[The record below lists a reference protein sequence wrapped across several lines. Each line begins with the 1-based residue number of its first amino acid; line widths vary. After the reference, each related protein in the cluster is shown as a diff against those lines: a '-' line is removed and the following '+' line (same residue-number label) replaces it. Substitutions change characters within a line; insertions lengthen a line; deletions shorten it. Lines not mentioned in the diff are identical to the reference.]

1 MIRASVHYYNTEAEI
16 DQLITESCVCGETR
30 EARMRDL
37 VPAQTAYPCE
47 PYRPAS
53 SSASDVAMW

>member
-1 MIRASVHYYNTEAEI
+1 
-16 DQLITESCVCGETR
+16 
-30 EARMRDL
+30 MRDL
-37 VPAQTAYPCE
+37 VPAQTAYPYE